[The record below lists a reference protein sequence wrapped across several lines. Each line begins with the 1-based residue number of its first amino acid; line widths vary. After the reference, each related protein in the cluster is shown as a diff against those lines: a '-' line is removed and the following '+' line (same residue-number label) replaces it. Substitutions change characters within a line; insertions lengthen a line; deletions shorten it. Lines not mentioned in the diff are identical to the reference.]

1 MAHWKMDCDAD
12 GYVWLTID
20 VADKSVNVLTHEVLE
35 ELDQLVSNLSKQEDI
50 KGLALLSGKSG
61 GFVYGADVRQ
71 FELLKDA
78 ETVSDHINAVHHTMN
93 KQAER
98 LLSTAIRSLPR
109 AVRLAGQCCRSR
121 TSTDMQLPDSHRH
134 RHRELPGQQWWRLDG
149 IGSPHGTIRWLHEAL
164 VIIVRSVPRVHC
176 VAAADARRR
185 RAGRRTAHD
194 RAP

>member
-1 MAHWKMDCDAD
+1 MAHWKMDFDAD

-93 KQAER
+93 SIAN
-98 LLSTAIRSLPR
+98 LPYPT
-109 AVRLAGQCCRSR
+109 VVGI
-121 TSTDMQLPDSHRH
+121 
-134 RHRELPGQQWWRLDG
+134 DG
-149 IGSPHGTIRWLHEAL
+149 IEIDFILVRTITTYTDTT
-164 VIIVRSVPRVHC
+164 
-176 VAAADARRR
+176 AAASKTSCSTTTTPRGVKH
-185 RAGRRTAHD
+185 GRQVCHFVDFIIPVQVSHWLVVIVTTLSVTTSLEET
-194 RAP
+194 